1 MVVTPHPIAEGRPM
15 SFRSINIYHRSEQKA
30 TPMIEITTTDNR
42 VLINGHAGYAPAG
55 YDIVCAG
62 ITALTDTLWMSLET
76 FTNDIESVREDSGL
90 MDIKLKSLS
99 KAGALLVGSFV
110 IGVTAIAGEYPDN
123 VQVRDD
129 RPRREA

>member
-1 MVVTPHPIAEGRPM
+1 MIL
-15 SFRSINIYHRSEQKA
+15 
-30 TPMIEITTTDNR
+30 IEIQQRR
-42 VLINGHAGYAPAG
+42 VYVFGHAGYAPEGA
-55 YDIVCAG
+55 DIVCAG

-99 KAGALLVGSFV
+99 KAGALLVDSFV